1 MQSSSNL
8 EHSINSRQPQPRS
21 WLPWR
26 WVIPVAILLASLAL
40 RRLAHESPQFVDH
53 YYSHSFYLI
62 LSSAISR
69 VSGLVSF
76 SLGEALIVGLPAVG
90 LFFVLWRTRRQLLRG
105 DSGFQIAL
113 SRTCELIWVLAVAFA
128 VFQLLFGLNY
138 QRPPLAAGLQLAS
151 RPATQIE
158 LEDIALLIIAEVN
171 HNFDEAQSLGHTRDE
186 VSAAIERAYQA
197 ADLLGAPA
205 SARFGPPKPVY
216 ASRIMTRLG
225 ISGIYSPFTGE
236 PNINTNQPESELPF
250 SIAHEKAHQRGYAR
264 EDEAS
269 FVAFLVC
276 TRSDSPFVRYSGFSR
291 GLRVLAPLRAA
302 VSPERYHE
310 IVDQLSPGVR
320 KDLQKNAEFWR
331 IARHPMLEKLADR
344 TNNTYLRANGVS
356 SGTANYGEVVSL
368 IIGYYLTY
376 PSAPRQAGTGWDS
389 PTNRPP
395 ESGQM
400 K

>member
-1 MQSSSNL
+1 MQSSSSPANP
-8 EHSINSRQPQPRS
+8 INSRPPKARS
-21 WLPWR
+21 RLPWR
-26 WVIPVAILLASLAL
+26 WITPVALFLAGLAL
-40 RRLAHESPQFVDH
+40 QRLARERPLIVDH
-53 YYSHSFYLI
+53 FYSRSFYLI

-69 VSGLVSF
+69 VSALFSF
-76 SLGEALIVGLPAVG
+76 SLGEALIVGLPVAG
-90 LFFVLWRTRRQLLRG
+90 LLLVLWRTHRQLMRG
-105 DSGFQIAL
+105 RSGLQIML
-113 SRTCELIWVLAVAFA
+113 SRTCELIWVLAVAFV
-128 VFQLLFGLNY
+128 VFQLVFGLNY
-138 QRPPLAAGLQLAS
+138 QRPPLAAGLQLSS

-158 LEDIALLIIAEVN
+158 LEDIALLIISEVN
-171 HNFDEAQSLGHTRDE
+171 HNFDEARSLGHTRDE
-186 VSAAIERAYQA
+186 VSSAIERAYQA
-197 ADLLGAPA
+197 ADLLGASA
-205 SARFGPPKPVY
+205 SARFGPPKPVF

-276 TRSDSPFVRYSGFSR
+276 TRSDSPFVRYSGFTR

-302 VSPERYHE
+302 VSPERYRE
-310 IVDQLSPGVR
+310 IVDQLSAGVR
-320 KDLQKNAEFWR
+320 ADLQKNAEFWR
-331 IARHPMLEKLADR
+331 IARHPLLEKLADR

-376 PSAPRQAGTGWDS
+376 PSAPRQAGTGLD
-389 PTNRPP
+389 PTTIVSLRP
-395 ESGQM
+395 GR
-400 K
+400 